1 MILFSLLIEKLNCWR
16 SWHLPCG
23 KPLRVYGGSLYPAG
37 SRYASTSPFYAT
49 PNFINQIVLLDH
61 IILIISIEKN
71 IHFDK

>member
-1 MILFSLLIEKLNCWR
+1 MILFSLLIEKLNSWH

-49 PNFINQIVLLDH
+49 PFRDCSYSLFT
-61 IILIISIEKN
+61 K
-71 IHFDK
+71 KM